1 VRYTV
6 VWARAALAQLAACY
20 NAAPIPNAVTAAQHR
35 IDQMLN
41 ADPLLNADPEPEG
54 LYSLNV
60 PPLRVLFEV
69 SDADC
74 LVRVVAVKLLP

>member
-1 VRYTV
+1 MRYTV
-6 VWARAALAQLAACY
+6 VWERTAQMQLAACY
-20 NAAPIPNAVTAAQHR
+20 NAAPVPNAV
-35 IDQMLN
+35 LN
-41 ADPLLNADPEPEG
+41 ADPHAEG

-74 LVRVVAVKLLP
+74 LVRVVCVGLLP